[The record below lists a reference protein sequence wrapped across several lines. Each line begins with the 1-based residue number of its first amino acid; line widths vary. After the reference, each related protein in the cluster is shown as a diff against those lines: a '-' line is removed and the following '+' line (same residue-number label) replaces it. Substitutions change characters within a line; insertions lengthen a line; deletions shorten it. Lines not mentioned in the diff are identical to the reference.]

1 MAFDFL
7 KDIIPTGVQAATS
20 LIPGV
25 GPILGPIAGKAASS
39 LLGGSSSGGG
49 NPGQIANN
57 DMLNMLLGFEN
68 DGTRFLEN
76 YTQNVFFDGMESFE
90 DSDLAQDAFENVF
103 DAVQAGNLDPFTAN
117 QFMASKLSPTSSY
130 YGSDKFAQLLNA
142 EVKPGTQRNLVN
154 DAFAS
159 NFYRAPSDQE
169 SDYLVNL
176 ADSMGMNKSPMQ
188 FNSFLNSRLANSL
201 EAERKGPLSAA
212 EQATQAYYGRMI
224 RTPDGSK
231 TGTYNVFGYPQK
243 GMSFS
248 DTIA

>member
-7 KDIIPTGVQAATS
+7 KDIIPTAVQAGTS

-25 GPILGPIAGKAASS
+25 GPFLGPVAGKAASS
-39 LLGGSSSGGG
+39 LLGGGSSSGS
-49 NPGQIANN
+49 NPGQVANN
-57 DMLNMLLGFEN
+57 EMLNMLLGYEN

-76 YTQNVFFDGMESFE
+76 YTQNVFFDAMESFN
-90 DSDLAQDAFENVF
+90 DSELAQDAFANVS

-159 NFYRAPSDQE
+159 NFYRSPSDQE
-169 SDYLVNL
+169 SNYLMNL
-176 ADSMGMNKSPMQ
+176 ADSYGMNKSPMQ

-201 EAERKGPLSAA
+201 EGEAKGPLTAA
-212 EQATQAYYGRMI
+212 EQATQAYYGRMV